1 MLSNYLK
8 IAWRSLIKSKVFSFV
23 NILGLGIGMA
33 VAMLVSLWVWDEISF
48 DRGNPNSARVA
59 RVMLQSVQNGEIV
72 TSPNMPFPL
81 SATLRKSYPD
91 DFEHVALSWDTS
103 DYDLVVGKNR
113 FRKRGRF
120 MEPDGAEILAP
131 EMLSGKRSSLKDQ
144 SSVLISESTAK
155 AMFGEN
161 SATGKILTIDGEM
174 KAQIAGVFKDF
185 PNNSQ
190 FSDLAFIGPWDLF
203 VSVKKRKWMQEASS
217 NWSIKTFEILVQVA
231 PKTTIESVS
240 GKIKNAMLNRVSD
253 IGTEAVLKPSIILHP
268 MHKWHLF
275 SEWENGLNTGG
286 FITYVRLFSIIG
298 VLVLVLA
305 CINFMNL
312 STARSQKRGREVG
325 VRKAVGSLRSQLI
338 FQFLCESMMMVVF
351 SFALALVFV
360 ELVLPAFNAFSDKK
374 IMFLSGNDLAAQP
387 LFWIGS
393 LVICIITAVLAGIYP
408 AFYLSAFKPVR
419 VLQSG
424 SAFSK
429 HSNGFPRRLLVVVQF
444 SLSIILITGTW
455 IVLRQIQFGR
465 DRNVG
470 YERERLVN
478 IRMAN
483 FHGPLE
489 ALTNELMR
497 SPDIVNVA
505 QSSGMVTDVRSN
517 AGGFSWAGKDPGL
530 HENFA
535 VIAASHDYGKTVG
548 WQVHEGRDFARS
560 FSSDSNAVILNEAA
574 VKYMGIKNPVGKTI
588 RWKDDTFNDDAYH
601 IVGVVKDMVMES
613 PFAPVKQTIYFMTYA
628 PNFLL
633 LKVNPKADFAKTIT
647 RVEAVFRNYA
657 PDATLDY
664 KLADQEYQNKFHSEE
679 RIASL
684 ARLSA
689 ILAIFISCLGLF
701 GMVSFLIEQR
711 TKEIGIRKVLGAS
724 SLRLWSLLT
733 SDFAGSVLISC
744 LIATPVTWYLMD
756 TWLDHYE
763 YRSSVPWWV
772 FLISCTGSML
782 IALATVS
789 FQAIKA
795 ALMNPVKSL
804 KSD

>member
-120 MEPDGAEILAP
+120 IEPEGAEILAP
-131 EMLSGKRSSLKDQ
+131 EMLSGKRASLKDQ

-161 SATGKILTIDGEM
+161 YPTGKILTIDGEM

-231 PKTTIESVS
+231 PKTTIETVS
-240 GKIKNAMLNRVSD
+240 GKIKNAMLNQVTD
-253 IGTEAVLKPSIILHP
+253 IGTEAILKPSIILHP

-298 VLVLVLA
+298 VLVLILA

-325 VRKAVGSLRSQLI
+325 VRKAVGSMRSQLV

-387 LFWIGS
+387 IFWIGS

-408 AFYLSAFKPVR
+408 AFYLSAFKPVK

-424 SAFSK
+424 SILPG

-548 WQVHEGRDFARS
+548 WQVSEGRDFARS

-574 VKYMGIKNPVGKTI
+574 VKYMGIKDPVGKTI

-647 RVEAVFRNYA
+647 RVEAVFRKYA

-664 KLADQEYQNKFHSEE
+664 KLADQEYQNKFRSEE

-744 LIATPVTWYLMD
+744 LIAAPVTWYLMD

-772 FLISCTGSML
+772 FMVSCAGSLL